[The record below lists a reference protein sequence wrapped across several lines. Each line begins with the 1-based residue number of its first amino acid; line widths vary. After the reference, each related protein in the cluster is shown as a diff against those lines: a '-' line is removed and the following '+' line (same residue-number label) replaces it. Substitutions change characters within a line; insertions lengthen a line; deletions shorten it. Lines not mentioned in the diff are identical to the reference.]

1 MKSLAFLVVAVA
13 TLAAVPNA
21 DARDYR
27 KKTYRDGD
35 SARGYERRPSRRSST
50 VDRQGNCQRDTGRSM
65 DSLNL
70 NHQCDREEF
79 WARFN
84 DYGDSRR

>member
-1 MKSLAFLVVAVA
+1 MKSLAILLVAA
-13 TLAAVPNA
+13 TALAAVPSA

-27 KKTYRDGD
+27 RKAYRDGD
-35 SARGYERRPSRRSST
+35 GSRGYERRPSRRSST
-50 VDRQGNCQRDTGRSM
+50 VDRQGNCQRDTGRPM
-65 DSLNL
+65 NSLRL